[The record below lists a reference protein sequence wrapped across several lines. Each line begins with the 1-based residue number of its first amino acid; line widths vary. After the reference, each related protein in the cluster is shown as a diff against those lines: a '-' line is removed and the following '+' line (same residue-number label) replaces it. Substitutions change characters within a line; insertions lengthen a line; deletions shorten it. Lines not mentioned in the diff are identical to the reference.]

1 MKSPRTRMKLHIR
14 SNVSRYYGGLPN
26 RFKLSNAAEWIDVR
40 DALRHS
46 LHSIHIY
53 KSLHSNWMDL
63 VVTNVLSLEKFAN
76 I

>member
-1 MKSPRTRMKLHIR
+1 MKSPRSRMKLHIR
-14 SNVSRYYGGLPN
+14 NNVSRYYVGLPN
-26 RFKLSNAAEWIDVR
+26 RFKHSIAAEWIDVR

-63 VVTNVLSLEKFAN
+63 VVTNVLPLEKFAN